1 MKPAFWMKKKGN
13 KFGAMKTTVDGIVF
27 HSKREA
33 EYYGQLKM
41 MKRAGKISSFERQI
55 SFPLYAMWGGNTPDE
70 SRKIGN
76 HIVDF
81 VVVDIMSGQKEVHE
95 VKGMETDVWKLKKKI
110 FEANYPHIPY
120 KVIK

>member
-13 KFGAMKTTVDGIVF
+13 KFGAKKTVVDGILF

-33 EYYGQLKM
+33 EYYGQLKL
-41 MKRAGKISSFERQI
+41 MKRAGNIQNFERQI
-55 SFPLYAMWGGNTPDE
+55 SFPLYAMHGGLSPDE
-70 SRKIGN
+70 SRKVCD

-81 VVVDIMSGQKEVHE
+81 LVINIEGKKEVHE

-110 FEANYPHIPY
+110 FEANYPNITY

>member
-13 KFGAMKTTVDGIVF
+13 KYGAKKTTVDGILF

-41 MKRAGKISSFERQI
+41 MKRAGKIKDFKRQVSF
-55 SFPLYAMWGGNTPDE
+55 SLYAMCDYE
-70 SRKIGN
+70 SKKVCD

-81 VVVDIMSGQKEVHE
+81 LVLTLDGKKEVHE

-110 FEANYPHIPY
+110 FEANYTFIPY